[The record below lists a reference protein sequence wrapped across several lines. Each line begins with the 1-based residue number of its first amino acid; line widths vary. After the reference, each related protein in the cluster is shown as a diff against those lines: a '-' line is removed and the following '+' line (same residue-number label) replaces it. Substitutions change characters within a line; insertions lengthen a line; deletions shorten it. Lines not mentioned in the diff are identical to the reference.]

1 MELDKERGSSGMMT
15 NNDKGNEVIT
25 ILQFSMLAQLVDAPF
40 KGRWNLKSKARSM
53 VSRALDRTGSI
64 YAKYFLLPVA

>member
-1 MELDKERGSSGMMT
+1 MELDKETGSSGMMT

-40 KGRWNLKSKARSM
+40 N
-53 VSRALDRTGSI
+53 
-64 YAKYFLLPVA
+64 